1 MPGLGKS
8 GTSPGV
14 SLHILGVWITL
25 PHWTLDLLLD
35 SRFIVG
41 RAGIATSCFSHR
53 VNGSD
58 LLIQSGAQLHNINF
72 WTILCKP
79 LAILFPLFLNR
90 HLQYLHATMG
100 KLVTIVSAIF
110 LATGGESASEK
121 LLVKTH
127 TKQS

>member
-1 MPGLGKS
+1 M
-8 GTSPGV
+8 
-14 SLHILGVWITL
+14 SLRIFGVWITL

-41 RAGIATSCFSHR
+41 RAGIATSCFSHH

-79 LAILFPLFLNR
+79 LAILVPLFLKR
-90 HLQYLHATMG
+90 HLQYLHAAMG
-100 KLVTIVSAIF
+100 KLVTTVSAIF
-110 LATGGESASEK
+110 LATGGEPTSEN
-121 LLVKTH
+121 LLVKTL